1 MDASRGGAK
10 QRRGCNQRASL
21 HLESIDD
28 LGWMNGQRSRVV
40 WLMEEEIKQVVSGA
54 DELWGRSEAGVI
66 VGRGRFQA
74 KASDE

>member
-1 MDASRGGAK
+1 
-10 QRRGCNQRASL
+10 
-21 HLESIDD
+21 
-28 LGWMNGQRSRVV
+28 MNGQRSRVV